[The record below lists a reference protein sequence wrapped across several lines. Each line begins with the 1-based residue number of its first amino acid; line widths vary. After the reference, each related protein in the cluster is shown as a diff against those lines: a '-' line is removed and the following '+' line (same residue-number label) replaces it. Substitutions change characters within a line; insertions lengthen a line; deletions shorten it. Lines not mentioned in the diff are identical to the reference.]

1 MAQKNEVFKQV
12 VKKKGFWNYTE
23 LYIFCF
29 DWLKREN
36 YHIVENEYIEK
47 MTDFGKE
54 IMLDWTASRKVTD
67 YYKNVINVRWHILG
81 MNSAEVERDG
91 KKEKTNKG
99 EVKITI
105 SADLVKDYEARWED
119 KPLWKFL
126 RGVYDKYIIRTT
138 TEEYEHRL
146 EEKATEYAGDVK
158 GFLEL

>member
-1 MAQKNEVFKQV
+1 MVQKSEVYKHV
-12 VKKKGFWNYTE
+12 IKKKGFWNYTE
-23 LYIFCF
+23 LYNFCF
-29 DWLKREN
+29 DWLQREN
-36 YHIVENEYIEK
+36 YHVVENEYIEK
-47 MTDFGKE
+47 MSDFGKE
-54 IMLDWTASRKVTD
+54 VLLEWKAQRKVTD
-67 YYKNVINVRWHILG
+67 YFKNVIHVKWHILG

-138 TEEYEHRL
+138 TEEYEDRL
-146 EEKATEYAGDVK
+146 EDKATEYAGDVK
-158 GFLEL
+158 ALLDL

>member
-1 MAQKNEVFKQV
+1 MVQKSAVYKQV

-23 LYIFCF
+23 LYNYCF
-29 DWLKREN
+29 DWLKREG
-36 YHIVENEYIEK
+36 YHIVEKEYIEK
-47 MTDFGKE
+47 LSDFGKE
-54 IMLDWTASRKVTD
+54 ILLDWEAHRKVTD
-67 YYKNVINVRWHILG
+67 YYKNVINVKWHILG
-81 MNSAEVERDG
+81 MNSAEVERDS

-99 EVKITI
+99 EVKIVI

-138 TEEYEHRL
+138 TEEYEDRL

-158 GFLEL
+158 AFLEL